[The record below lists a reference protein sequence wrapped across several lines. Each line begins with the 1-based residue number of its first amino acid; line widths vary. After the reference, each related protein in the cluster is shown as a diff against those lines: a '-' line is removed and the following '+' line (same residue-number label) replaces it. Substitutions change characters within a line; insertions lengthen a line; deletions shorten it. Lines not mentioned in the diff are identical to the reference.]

1 MSASA
6 LRTRANKTR
15 ALWSMGPALS
25 PKVAAHAARIADPN
39 VRADFIAAHET
50 AIALR
55 RRANDLLRAARAAF
69 LEDTDP
75 KRRAPRE

>member
-1 MSASA
+1 MSAST
-6 LRTRANKTR
+6 LRARANKTR
-15 ALWSMGPALS
+15 ALWSMGPALP
-25 PKVAAHAARIADPN
+25 PKIAAHAARIADPN

-55 RRANDLLRAARAAF
+55 KKANELLRAARAAF
-69 LEDTDP
+69 LEATDP